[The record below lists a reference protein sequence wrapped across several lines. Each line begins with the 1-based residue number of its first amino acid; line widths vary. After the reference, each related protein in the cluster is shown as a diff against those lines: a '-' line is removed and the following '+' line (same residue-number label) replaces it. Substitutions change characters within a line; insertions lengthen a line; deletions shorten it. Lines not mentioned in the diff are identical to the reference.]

1 MKTVWI
7 VRWRGL
13 EEELTSLQE
22 AMDRWDRLDAFG
34 ITAEVF
40 AVIAGQRREI
50 RW

>member
-13 EEELTSLQE
+13 EEELPSLQE
-22 AMDRWDRLDAFG
+22 AMDCWDRLDAFG
-34 ITAEVF
+34 ISAEVF
-40 AVIAGQRREI
+40 VVVTGQRRQL